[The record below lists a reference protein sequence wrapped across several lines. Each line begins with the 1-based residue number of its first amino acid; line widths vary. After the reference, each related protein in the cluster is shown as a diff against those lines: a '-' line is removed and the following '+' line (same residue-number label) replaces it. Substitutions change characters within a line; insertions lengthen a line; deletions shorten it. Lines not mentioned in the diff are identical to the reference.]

1 MKTKHY
7 AILLKKSLKLLKKI
21 HLDACGPSEVPEGW
35 QDSLREADC
44 RD

>member
-7 AILLKKSLKLLKKI
+7 AILLKKSLILVKKN
-21 HLDACGPSEVPEGW
+21 HLNACRPSEVPEGW
-35 QDSLREADC
+35 QDSLREANC